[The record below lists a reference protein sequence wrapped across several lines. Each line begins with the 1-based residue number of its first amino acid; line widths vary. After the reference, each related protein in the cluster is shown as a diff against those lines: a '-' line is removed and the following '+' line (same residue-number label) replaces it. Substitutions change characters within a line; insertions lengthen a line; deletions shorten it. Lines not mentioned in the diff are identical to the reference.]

1 MKNPNPH
8 QNQTPAYAG
17 VDIGKETLDVS
28 LAGQGPCRHANDAA
42 GIAALVTALRQSSQP
57 VQVICE
63 PSGGYERALLEALWA
78 AGLAVSLVHAARVR
92 AFARAQ
98 GRLAKTD
105 PIDAAV
111 LRAFGE
117 LLRPEPLAA
126 PAPQRQRL
134 AELVQRREQ
143 VVSLLTM
150 EEQRLAQTRDLAVR
164 ALGASLLKVLQK
176 QVAQLDALI
185 AAQIDEDDT
194 LKGQSERLQQ
204 VKGIGPVTASTLLA
218 ELPELGTLSRNESG
232 ALAGVAPY
240 NCDSGQHHGRR
251 TIRGGRV
258 KVRRVL
264 YMAAVVAARFN
275 PILKTFYQRLVAA
288 GKPKKVALT
297 AVMRKLVV
305 LLNHLLKNP
314 NFKLA

>member
-1 MKNPNPH
+1 MKNPDIKPNP
-8 QNQTPAYAG
+8 AFAG
-17 VDIGKETLDVS
+17 VEIGKTSLDVS
-28 LAGQGPCRHANDAA
+28 LAGQPPCRHPNDAA
-42 GIAALVTALRQSSQP
+42 GIAALITALKKLPQP

-63 PSGGYERALLEALWA
+63 PSGGYERDLLAALWA

-105 PIDAAV
+105 PIDAVV
-111 LRAFGE
+111 LREFGE
-117 LLRPEPLAA
+117 LLRPGTLAA
-126 PAPQRQRL
+126 PSPERERL
-134 AELVQRREQ
+134 AALVQRREQ
-143 VVSLLTM
+143 LVNLLSM
-150 EEQRLAQTRDLAVR
+150 EDQRLAQTRDAVVQKMSGR
-164 ALGASLLKVLQK
+164 LLKELQTQIDQMDK
-176 QVAQLDALI
+176 LI
-185 AAQIDEDDT
+185 AAQIAADVT

-204 VKGIGPVTASTLLA
+204 VQGVGPVTATTLLA

-240 NCDSGQHHGRR
+240 NQDSGAHRGRR

-264 YMAAVVAARFN
+264 YMAALVASRFN
-275 PILKTFYQRLVAA
+275 PILKTFYDRLVAA
-288 GKPKKVALT
+288 GKPKKVALV
-297 AVMRKLVV
+297 AVMRKLIV

-314 NFKLA
+314 QFKLA

>member
-1 MKNPNPH
+1 MKNPDIKPNP
-8 QNQTPAYAG
+8 AFAG
-17 VDIGKETLDVS
+17 VDIGKASLDVS
-28 LAGQGPCRHANDAA
+28 LAGQPPCRHPNDAA
-42 GIAALVTALRQSSQP
+42 GIAALITALKKLPQP

-63 PSGGYERALLEALWA
+63 PSGGYERDLLAALWA

-105 PIDAAV
+105 PIDAVV
-111 LRAFGE
+111 LREFGE
-117 LLRPEPLAA
+117 LLRPGTLAA
-126 PAPQRQRL
+126 PSPERERL
-134 AELVQRREQ
+134 AALVQRREQ
-143 VVSLLTM
+143 LVNLLSM
-150 EEQRLAQTRDLAVR
+150 EDQRLAQTRDAVVQKMSGR
-164 ALGASLLKVLQK
+164 LLKELQT
-176 QVAQLDALI
+176 QIEQMDELI
-185 AAQIDEDDT
+185 AAQIAADVT

-204 VKGIGPVTASTLLA
+204 VQGIGPVTATTLLA

-240 NCDSGQHHGRR
+240 NQDSGAHRGRR

-264 YMAAVVAARFN
+264 YMAALVASRFN
-275 PILKTFYQRLVAA
+275 PILKAFYDRLVAA
-288 GKPKKVALT
+288 GKPKKVALV
-297 AVMRKLVV
+297 AVMRKLIV

-314 NFKLA
+314 QFKLA

>member
-1 MKNPNPH
+1 MNNPDIKPNS
-8 QNQTPAYAG
+8 AFAG
-17 VDIGKETLDVS
+17 VDIGKTSLDVS
-28 LAGQGPCRHANDAA
+28 LAGQPPCRHPNDAA
-42 GIAALVTALRQSSQP
+42 GIAALITALKKLPQP

-63 PSGGYERALLEALWA
+63 PSGGYERDLLAALWG

-105 PIDAAV
+105 PIDAVV
-111 LRAFGE
+111 LREFGE
-117 LLRPEPLAA
+117 LLRPGTLAA
-126 PAPQRQRL
+126 PSPERERL
-134 AELVQRREQ
+134 AALVQRREQ
-143 VVSLLTM
+143 LVNLLSM
-150 EEQRLAQTRDLAVR
+150 EDQRLAQTRDAVVQKMSGR
-164 ALGASLLKVLQK
+164 LLKELQTQIDQMDK
-176 QVAQLDALI
+176 LI
-185 AAQIDEDDT
+185 AAQIAADVT

-204 VKGIGPVTASTLLA
+204 VQGVGPVTATTLLA
-218 ELPELGTLSRNESG
+218 DLPELGTLSRNESG

-240 NCDSGQHHGRR
+240 NQDSGAHRGRR

-264 YMAAVVAARFN
+264 YMAALVASRFN
-275 PILKTFYQRLVAA
+275 PILKTFYDRLVAA
-288 GKPKKVALT
+288 GKPKKVALV
-297 AVMRKLVV
+297 AVMRKLIV

>member
-1 MKNPNPH
+1 MKTTPP
-8 QNQTPAYAG
+8 TPEAPAYAG
-17 VDIGKETLDVS
+17 VDISKETLDVS
-28 LAGQGPCRHANDAA
+28 LAGQSPCRYANDAA
-42 GIAALVTALRQSSQP
+42 GIAALIKALQAWPRP
-57 VQVICE
+57 VQLICE
-63 PSGGYERALLEALWA
+63 PSGGYERELLAALWA

-117 LLRPEPLAA
+117 LLQPTPLAA
-126 PAPQRQRL
+126 TAPARERL
-134 AELVQRREQ
+134 AALVQRREQ
-143 VVSLLTM
+143 VVSLLAM
-150 EEQRLAQTRDLAVR
+150 EEQRLAQARDAVVR
-164 ALGASLLKVLQK
+164 KLGTSLLKALQK

-194 LKGQSERLQQ
+194 LKGQSARLQE

-218 ELPELGTLSRNESG
+218 ELPELGTLSRNQTG

-240 NCDSGQHHGRR
+240 NCDSGAHRGRR
-251 TIRGGRV
+251 MIRGGRI

-264 YMAAVVAARFN
+264 YMAAIVAARFN
-275 PILKTFYQRLVAA
+275 PILHSFYQRLVAA